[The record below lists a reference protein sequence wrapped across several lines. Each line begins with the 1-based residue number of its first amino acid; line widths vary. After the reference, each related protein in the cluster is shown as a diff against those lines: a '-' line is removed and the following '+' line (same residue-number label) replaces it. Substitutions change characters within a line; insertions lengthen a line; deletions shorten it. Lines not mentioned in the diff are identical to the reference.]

1 MNTESDL
8 SRHDLARERG
18 HIAERVTLVGSVL
31 DAGLGTLK
39 LIVGTFAHSQALI
52 ADGLHSLSDLATDVL
67 VFLAAR
73 HANAEPDDD
82 HPYGHERIETVATVV
97 LGLVLIA
104 VGVGIAADAVNRML
118 HPELLQKPEAWALA
132 AAGVSIV
139 AKEWVFRY
147 TLAAARRLRSNLLE
161 ANAWHSRSDALSSIV
176 VCIGVAGTM
185 AGLDYVDAV
194 AAVVVGYMVAQVGW
208 RFAYRSYQELI
219 DTALDDDERQDIA
232 DIIKAIPGVHSLHE
246 LRTRSM
252 GAKALVDVH
261 IMLADPRV
269 SVSEGH
275 QISELVRARLM
286 RELDAVSDVMVH
298 IDSEDDEQ
306 HALGAHLPMRDE
318 FIRHLS
324 GLCNDVPDMPSLEDC
339 TLHYLHGRIDV
350 DIAVA
355 GGVGDHIGAVLQQ
368 IQAACRDDKV
378 VGQVRLLTVSAP
390 K

>member
-1 MNTESDL
+1 MSATTTQKRPDT
-8 SRHDLARERG
+8 ARERRRV
-18 HIAERVTLVGSVL
+18 AERVTLIGSIL
-31 DAGLGTLK
+31 DASLGALK
-39 LIVGTFAHSQALI
+39 LVVGGFAQSQALI

-67 VFLAAR
+67 VFFAAR
-73 HANAEPDDD
+73 HAHAEPDDE
-82 HPYGHERIETVATVV
+82 HPYGHERIETMATVV
-97 LGLVLIA
+97 LGVVLIA
-104 VGVGIAADAVNRML
+104 VGVGVAADAVNRML
-118 HPELLQKPEAWALA
+118 HPELLLKPEAWALA

-176 VCIGVAGTM
+176 VCVGVAGTM

-194 AAVVVGYMVAQVGW
+194 AAVVVGYMVARVGW

-219 DTALDDDERQDIA
+219 DTALDDSERQEIA
-232 DIIKAIPGVHSLHE
+232 DVIMAVPGVRSLHE

-286 RELDAVSDVMVH
+286 RQLDAVSDVMVH
-298 IDSEDDEQ
+298 IDPEDDEQ
-306 HALGAHLPMRDE
+306 HVLGAHLPMRDE
-318 FIRHLS
+318 FVRHL
-324 GLCNDVPDMPSLEDC
+324 GALCAQVPDMPPLDEC
-339 TLHYLHGRIDV
+339 MLHYLDGRIDV
-350 DIAVA
+350 DILMSSSSAA
-355 GGVGDHIGAVLQQ
+355 DPDALLAAIEG
-368 IQAACRDDKV
+368 ACRDDSI
-378 VGQVRLLTVSAP
+378 VGHVRVLRAYAP

>member
-1 MNTESDL
+1 MSTAPERSH
-8 SRHDLARERG
+8 HDLARERRKT
-18 HIAERVTLVGSVL
+18 AERVTLVGSVL
-31 DAGLGTLK
+31 DAGLGALK
-39 LIVGTFAHSQALI
+39 LAVGTAAHSQALI

-67 VFLAAR
+67 VFMAAR
-73 HANAEPDDD
+73 HANAEPDED
-82 HPYGHERIETVATVV
+82 HPYGHERIETVATVL
-97 LGLVLIA
+97 LGVVLIA
-104 VGVGIAADAVNRML
+104 VGVGVAVDAVNRML
-118 HPELLQKPEAWALA
+118 HPDLLLKPEAWALVV
-132 AAGVSIV
+132 AGVSIV

-194 AAVVVGYMVAQVGW
+194 AAVVVGYMVARVGW

-219 DTALDDDERQDIA
+219 DTALDDSERQEIA
-232 DIIKAIPGVHSLHE
+232 DIIMTVPGVSSLHE

-261 IMLADPRV
+261 IMLIDPRV

-286 RELDAVSDVMVH
+286 RQLDAVSDVMVH
-298 IDSEDDEQ
+298 IDPEDDEQ
-306 HALGAHLPMRDE
+306 HVLGAHLPMRDD
-318 FIRHLS
+318 FIQHLAS
-324 GLCNDVPDMPSLEDC
+324 LCSDVPDMPTLEAC
-339 TLHYLHGRIDV
+339 TLHYLDGRIDV
-350 DIAVA
+350 DIAVTA
-355 GGVGDHIGAVLQQ
+355 NMISDADALLEQ
-368 IQAACRDDKV
+368 IQAACDSDKV
-378 VGQVRLLTVSAP
+378 VGRVRLLTEIAP

>member
-8 SRHDLARERG
+8 SRPDLARERRQ
-18 HIAERVTLVGSVL
+18 IAERVTRVGSVL

-39 LIVGTFAHSQALI
+39 LVVGTFAHSQALI

-161 ANAWHSRSDALSSIV
+161 ANAWHSRSDASSSIV

-219 DTALDDDERQDIA
+219 DTALDDDERQEIA
-232 DIIKAIPGVHSLHE
+232 DIIKAMPGV
-246 LRTRSM
+246 
-252 GAKALVDVH
+252 
-261 IMLADPRV
+261 
-269 SVSEGH
+269 
-275 QISELVRARLM
+275 
-286 RELDAVSDVMVH
+286 
-298 IDSEDDEQ
+298 
-306 HALGAHLPMRDE
+306 
-318 FIRHLS
+318 
-324 GLCNDVPDMPSLEDC
+324 
-339 TLHYLHGRIDV
+339 
-350 DIAVA
+350 
-355 GGVGDHIGAVLQQ
+355 
-368 IQAACRDDKV
+368 
-378 VGQVRLLTVSAP
+378 
-390 K
+390 

>member
-1 MNTESDL
+1 MSTAPKR
-8 SRHDLARERG
+8 SRQDLARERRR
-18 HIAERVTLVGSVL
+18 IAERVTLIGSVL
-31 DAGLGTLK
+31 DAGLGALK
-39 LIVGTFAHSQALI
+39 LVVGTFAHSQALI

-73 HANAEPDDD
+73 HANAEPDDE

-104 VGVGIAADAVNRML
+104 VGVGVAVDAVNRML
-118 HPELLQKPEAWALA
+118 HPDLLLKPEAWALA

-194 AAVVVGYMVAQVGW
+194 AAVVVGYMVAHVGW

-219 DTALDDDERQDIA
+219 DTALDDNERQQIA
-232 DIIKAIPGVHSLHE
+232 DIIIAVPGVRSLHE

-298 IDSEDDEQ
+298 IDPEDDEQ
-306 HALGAHLPMRDE
+306 HVLGAHLPMRDE

-324 GLCNDVPDMPSLEDC
+324 SLCAGVSDMPSLEDC
-339 TLHYLHGRIDV
+339 TLHYLDGRIDV

-355 GGVGDHIGAVLQQ
+355 GGASDDTGLVLPQ
-368 IQAACRDDKV
+368 IHAACRDDKV
-378 VGQVRLLTVSAP
+378 VGRVRLLTVNAP